1 MDTFLLRI
9 KDTEWIK
16 GSEYSYTFRK
26 NLNVYSSNIGV
37 HCYDETGNALNV
49 GVQIEFQGDVIF
61 TYDKA
66 INMNIV
72 FFIPT
77 ITEEV
82 KENVYK
88 SNYPTSTYLN
98 EDKGW
103 IEQAYKNEQGVPVT
117 VSRTEFHTI
126 SPINSAVQ
134 LTEIPDKYY
143 GIEFRLKNNAGN
155 LERVYN
161 LDDLITKQNA
171 YYIGENNMIYAS
183 TNLIGKEVQ
192 VSYQGMGKTIINCN
206 MIYYRDAI
214 NSVPRILEDL
224 IDAGYRAIDAL
235 ATIGNAVLIIE
246 QLKEDI
252 KTGNALH
259 QTLASDFITADEK
272 HRIAVNDASLADTKH
287 SRAVS
292 DANIA
297 DSNHT
302 RAEQDSNTANSNH
315 NIAVS
320 DNLKAT
326 QDHNTA
332 SSDHAIALADH
343 TQADKDHIQLTADLE
358 ASKQFLLEHPDINTA
373 IGNKVDKVEGKGLST
388 NDYDNLEKAEVA
400 KVRNKLNTSDLLDKI
415 YPVGSV
421 YISTVSTNPNA
432 FIGGTWIK
440 FAEGK
445 TLIGNST
452 SDSDFFAGKTGGEKV
467 HTLTEQEIP
476 SHSHTITTQTNSSSF
491 GTADGLTRGGAGTGE
506 METKIG
512 SPYIANTGGGQPH
525 NNLPPFI
532 VVYIW
537 NRIS

>member
-1 MDTFLLRI
+1 MVDTFLLNI
-9 KDTEWIK
+9 KNTDWTK
-16 GSEYSYTFRK
+16 SNDNTYLFTKS
-26 NLNVYSSNIGV
+26 LNVYSSNVGV
-37 HCYDETGNALNV
+37 HCYDETGNNINV
-49 GVQIEFQGDVIF
+49 GVKIEFQGDVIF

-224 IDAGYRAIDAL
+224 IDSGYKAIDAL
-235 ATIGNAVLIIE
+235 ATVGNASIILE
-246 QLKEDI
+246 DLKRTIEEAKKLEI
-252 KTGNALH
+252 KPIEK
-259 QTLASDFITADEK
+259 SFID
-272 HRIAVNDASLADTKH
+272 SLT
-287 SRAVS
+287 
-292 DANIA
+292 
-297 DSNHT
+297 
-302 RAEQDSNTANSNH
+302 
-315 NIAVS
+315 
-320 DNLKAT
+320 
-326 QDHNTA
+326 
-332 SSDHAIALADH
+332 
-343 TQADKDHIQLTADLE
+343 
-358 ASKQFLLEHPDINTA
+358 F
-373 IGNKVDKVEGKGLST
+373 
-388 NDYDNLEKAEVA
+388 
-400 KVRNKLNTSDLLDKI
+400 
-415 YPVGSV
+415 
-421 YISTVSTNPNA
+421 
-432 FIGGTWIK
+432 
-440 FAEGK
+440 
-445 TLIGNST
+445 
-452 SDSDFFAGKTGGEKV
+452 
-467 HTLTEQEIP
+467 
-476 SHSHTITTQTNSSSF
+476 
-491 GTADGLTRGGAGTGE
+491 
-506 METKIG
+506 
-512 SPYIANTGGGQPH
+512 
-525 NNLPPFI
+525 
-532 VVYIW
+532 
-537 NRIS
+537 

>member
-1 MDTFLLRI
+1 MINTLLLNI
-9 KDTEWIK
+9 KNTDWYKIN
-16 GSEYSYTFRK
+16 EYTYTFTK
-26 NLNVYSSNIGV
+26 KINLYNSNVSIQFYDTDGNNLNVGAKI
-37 HCYDETGNALNV
+37 DNV
-49 GVQIEFQGDVIF
+49 RGIVTF

-66 INMNIV
+66 ENISAV
-72 FFIPT
+72 FFVPT
-77 ITEEV
+77 TIEEV
-82 KENVYK
+82 KESVYK

-117 VSRTEFHTI
+117 VNRTEFHTI

-143 GIEFRLKNNAGN
+143 GVEFRLKDNTIN

-161 LDDLITKQNA
+161 LDDLVTKQNA
-171 YYIGENNMIYAS
+171 YYIGKNNMIYCS

-287 SRAVS
+287 SRAVN
-292 DANIA
+292 DVNTA

-320 DNLKAT
+320 DNLKAV

-332 SSDHAIALADH
+332 SSDHSIAVADH

-373 IGNKVDKVEGKGLST
+373 IGNKVDKVDGKGLST
-388 NDYDNLEKAEVA
+388 NDFTNEYKLMLDNMKTEIA
-400 KVRNKLNTSDLLDKI
+400 NLLL
-415 YPVGSV
+415 PVG
-421 YISTVSTNPNA
+421 ITVAYQTNINPNVLY
-432 FIGGTWIK
+432 IGQTWVRSFKGQVMVGVDETQTEFNTI
-440 FAEGK
+440 
-445 TLIGNST
+445 
-452 SDSDFFAGKTGGEKV
+452 DKTGGEKV
-467 HTLTEQEIP
+467 HVLTSEEAP
-476 SHSHTITTQTNSSSF
+476 NKGVDMLCRNNSGSLSGYGVVTNNE
-491 GTADGLTRGGAGTGE
+491 GNLMWEEGRA
-506 METKIG
+506 KI
-512 SPYIANTGGGQPH
+512 TGGGQPH
-525 NNLPPFI
+525 NNLQPYKTTYF
-532 VVYIW
+532 W
-537 NRIS
+537 TRTA

>member
-1 MDTFLLRI
+1 MINTLLLNI
-9 KDTEWIK
+9 KNTDWYKIN
-16 GSEYSYTFRK
+16 EYTYTFTK
-26 NLNVYSSNIGV
+26 EINLYDSNVSIQFYDTDGNNLNVGAKI
-37 HCYDETGNALNV
+37 DNV
-49 GVQIEFQGDVIF
+49 RGIVTF

-66 INMNIV
+66 ENISAV
-72 FFIPT
+72 FFVPT
-77 ITEEV
+77 AIEEV

-103 IEQAYKNEQGVPVT
+103 IEQAYENEQGIPV
-117 VSRTEFHTI
+117 VADRIEHHTI

-143 GIEFRLKNNAGN
+143 GIEFRLKDSTVN
-155 LERVYN
+155 LKRLYN
-161 LDDLITKQNA
+161 LDEIATSTNS
-171 YYIGENNMIYAS
+171 YYIGKNNMIYCS
-183 TNLIGKEVQ
+183 TNLIGKLVE
-192 VSYQGMGKTIINCN
+192 VSYKGMGKTIINCN

-272 HRIAVNDASLADTKH
+272 HRIAVNDASLADAKH

-297 DSNHT
+297 DLNHT

-332 SSDHAIALADH
+332 SSDHVIALADH
-343 TQADKDHIQLTADLE
+343 TQTDKDHIQLTADLE
-358 ASKQFLLEHPDINTA
+358 ASKQFLLEHPDINIA
-373 IGNKVDKVEGKGLST
+373 IGNK
-388 NDYDNLEKAEVA
+388 
-400 KVRNKLNTSDLLDKI
+400 LNISDLLDKI

-445 TLIGNST
+445 TLIGDST
-452 SDSDFFAGKTGGEKV
+452 SDRDFFAGNTGGEKE
-467 HTLTEQEIP
+467 HTLTISELP
-476 SHSHTITTQTNSSSF
+476 PHDHTSNVSSHTIGNVDTWDATTVTTGVEQQT
-491 GTADGLTRGGAGTGE
+491 GQ
-506 METKIG
+506 
-512 SPYIANTGGGQPH
+512 TGGGQPH